1 MVQEVLARISAGYTK
16 SPEILASVYR
26 DLVSRVA
33 DGFSRLQSDLIGL
46 MTIRL
51 SASLSA
57 DLQWAE
63 KYKKARIPCE
73 CTLAVYFRLQRFK

>member
-1 MVQEVLARISAGYTK
+1 MVQEVLAWISAGYTK
-16 SPEILASVYR
+16 SPEILASVHR

-46 MTIRL
+46 MTI

-57 DLQWAE
+57 NLQRAE
-63 KYKKARIPCE
+63 KCRKMQVSTH
-73 CTLAVYFRLQRFK
+73 TL

>member
-16 SPEILASVYR
+16 SPEILASVHR
-26 DLVSRVA
+26 NLVSRVA

-46 MTIRL
+46 MTIPL

-63 KYKKARIPCE
+63 KYKKACI
-73 CTLAVYFRLQRFK
+73 V